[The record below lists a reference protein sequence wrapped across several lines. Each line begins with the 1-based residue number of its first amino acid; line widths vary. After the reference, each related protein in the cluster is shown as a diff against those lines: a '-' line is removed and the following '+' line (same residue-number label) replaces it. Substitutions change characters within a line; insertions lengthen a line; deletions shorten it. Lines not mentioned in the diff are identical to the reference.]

1 MVQPID
7 YATLVGG
14 FQSPQES
21 FMNILQVRQAVL
33 KREKEA
39 EETRLMKQDL
49 EDYTSAPT
57 PDKLANLY
65 LRHKSLKDG
74 LDGYTKTLSEA
85 NQGTTRDFAIKA
97 FGLNISGDTD
107 GILNLFDQYATAAE
121 TSNLPEVARTMK
133 DAKATFAKL
142 ETPEAREALIGSVL
156 AGSGKDGL
164 DIYKELFKNREL
176 TSFQKDL
183 VAEGTN
189 PNSPEGKRKSAAF
202 VNLKIDPIV
211 EMDTPQGVKFIGPQS
226 EYYRRYGDNAPQ
238 PSEIAPVEAIQMLLT
253 GQGTEAQFDAI
264 FGKGTAAQYLKLK
277 GGQTEKPSGN
287 FQGQ

>member
-21 FMNILQVRQAVL
+21 FMNVLQVRQAVL

-74 LDGYTKTLSEA
+74 LDSYTKTLSEA

-97 FGLNISGDTD
+97 FGLNLSGDTD
-107 GILNLFDQYATAAE
+107 GILNLFDQYATAAG

-133 DAKATFAKL
+133 DAKTTFAKL
-142 ETPEAREALIGSVL
+142 KTPEAREALIGSVL

-164 DIYKELFKNREL
+164 EIYKELFKQGKL
-176 TSFQKDL
+176 TSFQQNLRAAGID
-183 VAEGTN
+183 E
-189 PNSPEGKRKSAAF
+189 NSPEGIEKARQF
-202 VNLKIDPIV
+202 VDLQIDPIV
-211 EMDTPQGVKFIGPQS
+211 EMVTPNGEKFVGRESAYFNRFGTNAAAPKVKAPPRVG
-226 EYYRRYGDNAPQ
+226 EVRNGYRFNGGDPAEKSNYTK
-238 PSEIAPVEAIQMLLT
+238 VEKT
-253 GQGTEAQFDAI
+253 
-264 FGKGTAAQYLKLK
+264 
-277 GGQTEKPSGN
+277 GGQTSETQSDN

>member
-7 YATLVGG
+7 YAKLVGG

-21 FMNILQVRQAVL
+21 FMNVLQVRQAVL

-74 LDGYTKTLSEA
+74 LDSYTKTLSEA

-97 FGLNISGDTD
+97 FGLNLSGDTD
-107 GILNLFDQYATAAE
+107 GTLNLFDQYATAAE

-164 DIYKELFKNREL
+164 EIYKELFKQGKL
-176 TSFQKDL
+176 TSFQQNLRAAGID
-183 VAEGTN
+183 E
-189 PNSPEGKRKSAAF
+189 NSPEGIEKARQF
-202 VNLKIDPIV
+202 VDLQIDPIV
-211 EMDTPQGVKFIGPQS
+211 EMVTPNGEKFVGRESAYFNRFGTNAAAPKVKAPPKVG
-226 EYYRRYGDNAPQ
+226 EVRNGYRFNGGDPAEKSNYTK
-238 PSEIAPVEAIQMLLT
+238 VEKT
-253 GQGTEAQFDAI
+253 
-264 FGKGTAAQYLKLK
+264 
-277 GGQTEKPSGN
+277 GGQTSETQSDN

>member
-7 YATLVGG
+7 YAKLVGG

-21 FMNILQVRQAVL
+21 FMNVLQVRQAVL

-57 PDKLANLY
+57 PDKLANLQ
-65 LRHKSLKDG
+65 LRHKSLRDG
-74 LDGYTKTLSEA
+74 LDAYTKTLSEA

-97 FGLNISGDTD
+97 FGLNLSGDTD
-107 GILNLFDQYATAAE
+107 GILNLFDQYVTAAG

-164 DIYKELFKNREL
+164 EIYKELFKQGKL
-176 TSFQKDL
+176 TSFQQNLRAAGID
-183 VAEGTN
+183 E
-189 PNSPEGKRKSAAF
+189 NSPEGIEKARQF
-202 VNLKIDPIV
+202 VDLQIDPIV
-211 EMDTPQGVKFIGPQS
+211 EMVTPNGEKFVGRESAYFNRFGTNAAAPKVKAPPRVG
-226 EYYRRYGDNAPQ
+226 EVRNGYRFNGGDPAEKSNYTK
-238 PSEIAPVEAIQMLLT
+238 VEKT
-253 GQGTEAQFDAI
+253 
-264 FGKGTAAQYLKLK
+264 
-277 GGQTEKPSGN
+277 GGQTVTPSGD